1 MNLYNHAE
9 TVAAVQYILLEIKT
23 TIKFINWYSVSHEVG
38 TQEVPEMNNGLLI
51 AMSETAKSFFLS
63 ISFFILGI
71 V

>member
-1 MNLYNHAE
+1 MNLYNHAQ

-23 TIKFINWYSVSHEVG
+23 TIKFINWYSVSHEVR

-51 AMSETAKSFFLS
+51 VMSETAKSFFLS

>member
-1 MNLYNHAE
+1 MNLYNHAQ

-23 TIKFINWYSVSHEVG
+23 TIKFINWYSVSHEVR